1 MKRTVLFL
9 GLGLALAA
17 ARPTPAAAQ
26 TRITVAVGL
35 GVPRPFLSGVVVVG
49 RPPRP
54 FAYYP
59 APAVIVVPAPRRS
72 EEHTSEL
79 QSRLHLV
86 CRLLLEKKKKSINY
100 ARSGKNEC
108 DE

>member
-1 MKRTVLFL
+1 MKRTVLL
-9 GLGLALAA
+9 LALGLALAA
-17 ARPTPAAAQ
+17 ARPTSAAAQ
-26 TRITVAVGL
+26 TRISVAVGL

-59 APAVIVVPAPRRS
+59 APAVIVVPASRPYFRPFIVVRR
-72 EEHTSEL
+72 
-79 QSRLHLV
+79 V
-86 CRLLLEKKKKSINY
+86 Y
-100 ARSGKNEC
+100 AGRYHRRYHWDDD

>member
-1 MKRTVLFL
+1 MCVSIYVLFFFFFFQAED
-9 GLGLALAA
+9 GIRDGHVTGVQTCAL
-17 ARPTPAAAQ
+17 PIW
-26 TRITVAVGL
+26 ITVAVGL

-59 APAVIVVPAPRRS
+59 APAVIVVLASRPYFRPFVVVRR
-72 EEHTSEL
+72 
-79 QSRLHLV
+79 V
-86 CRLLLEKKKKSINY
+86 Y
-100 ARSGKNEC
+100 AGRYHRRYHWDDD

>member
-1 MKRTVLFL
+1 MKRTVWF
-9 GLGLALAA
+9 LGLALTLAA
-17 ARPTPAAAQ
+17 AGPTRAAAQ

-59 APAVIVVPAPRRS
+59 APAVIVVPAPRPYFYRYRYS
-72 EEHTSEL
+72 Y
-79 QSRLHLV
+79 RRPFV
-86 CRLLLEKKKKSINY
+86 VVRRVY
-100 ARSGKNEC
+100 AGRYHRRYHWDYD